1 MDNLSLALPF
11 IMHHPFALGTVSLC
25 QKLANP
31 RLFRQSLQQSAHQ
44 RLPLLRRRF
53 CDLVKTRV
61 WMPPAPD
68 HHLFIH
74 RFCFLH
80 KGCFTHGALPFGLV
94 SICPLFYLFFPRE
107 LFRDAPGIIV
117 RPRFLV
123 RLARGKAPAVAR
135 QTPPPTRAGLSFTH
149 IFWWHGGRARERAN
163 AAVDTE
169 KRGRPPRP
177 HAPTQRDKS

>member
-107 LFRDAPGIIV
+107 LFRDAPKQRHKATLFQVWERCFTCCCGVQKETAGEPVSVSAI
-117 RPRFLV
+117 LV
-123 RLARGKAPAVAR
+123 RQQSLGKCA
-135 QTPPPTRAGLSFTH
+135 
-149 IFWWHGGRARERAN
+149 
-163 AAVDTE
+163 
-169 KRGRPPRP
+169 
-177 HAPTQRDKS
+177 APTHHRRRKADVGPLSLNATLVG